1 MPRAEE
7 YQHVTPELAVW
18 QYYEPQV
25 KCDLT
30 SAAIRAG
37 DDLIFI
43 DPIPLAPDALEE
55 LTATARPR
63 LIIATNGN
71 HARAAAEFR
80 DRFGIPLAAHSE
92 AAAALEIRVDQL
104 LCEGDAAGPL
114 TVVELPGGGPG
125 EVALL
130 SCGGVIC
137 VGDALIHLES
147 HGFSM
152 LPEKYCADPKILRR
166 SLQKLLRLPW
176 QVMTFAHGLPLVV
189 QPRQKLEQLLA

>member
-1 MPRAEE
+1 
-7 YQHVTPELAVW
+7 
-18 QYYEPQV
+18 
-25 KCDLT
+25 
-30 SAAIRAG
+30 
-37 DDLIFI
+37 
-43 DPIPLAPDALEE
+43 
-55 LTATARPR
+55 
-63 LIIATNGN
+63 
-71 HARAAAEFR
+71 
-80 DRFGIPLAAHSE
+80 
-92 AAAALEIRVDQL
+92 
-104 LCEGDAAGPL
+104 
-114 TVVELPGGGPG
+114 
-125 EVALL
+125 LL